1 MKEQTKDTGLQNE
14 AKQERG
20 AGLSRRGFLGLGALA
35 AAGSV
40 MGLAGCAPQ
49 TPAAANADARRPWRG
64 KRG

>member
-1 MKEQTKDTGLQNE
+1 MNEQTK
-14 AKQERG
+14 R

-49 TPAAANADARRPWRG
+49 GQGAQAVAEEGSQGAAVD
-64 KRG
+64 